1 MRYEPSID
9 RTRLV
14 ETVRALYG
22 LPVEELTFVPVGY
35 ASACYTLHCA
45 DRRRYFLKL
54 WPRTRAGRSSPVR
67 PDIVLPLMRALHER
81 GLYARVPYPI
91 PTRDGTLWGDFAGEP
106 LAIFPFLPGRVPSPW
121 AAWSAALRDELART
135 VATLHRATP
144 ALADVLPPRETFAI
158 PFEADLRGG
167 LTALEQIGPRARTG
181 LRALRHLLWPR
192 RAEILAQLA
201 RLHRLQHAVCGLA
214 GPFVLC
220 HTDIWPGNLLVDE
233 QGALSVL
240 DWDDATMAPPEHDL
254 QAALGD
260 DVGNG
265 FGRFLQVYREAGGA
279 QPLHLDH
286 FAFYLLRRYL
296 GDMTVR
302 LVRILEDNATDDEDM
317 DALGGIEMWGF
328 AQWSA
333 LDKTLT
339 VVAAALEG

>member
-1 MRYEPSID
+1 MRYEPPID
-9 RTRLV
+9 RTRLI

-22 LPVEELTFVPVGY
+22 LPVDELTFVPVGY
-35 ASACYTLHCA
+35 ASACYIAECA
-45 DRRRYFLKL
+45 GGTRYFLKL

-67 PDIVLPLMRALHER
+67 PDIVLPLTRALHER

-91 PTRDGTLWGDFAGEP
+91 STRDRALWGDFAGEP
-106 LAIFPFLPGRVPSPW
+106 MAIFPFFPGRVPPPW
-121 AAWSAALRDELART
+121 PAWSAALRDELAWT
-135 VATLHRATP
+135 VATLHHATP

-158 PFEADLRGG
+158 PFEADLRDG
-167 LTALEQIGPRARTG
+167 LAGLAHIGLRARTG
-181 LRALRHLLWPR
+181 LRALRHLMWPR

-201 RLHRLQHAVCGLA
+201 RLHRLQHAVRGLA

-240 DWDDATMAPPEHDL
+240 DWDDATVAPPEHDL

-260 DVGNG
+260 DVGDG

-302 LVRILEDNATDDEDM
+302 LVRILEDNATDDEDV

-328 AQWSA
+328 AQWSG
-333 LDKTLT
+333 LDETLA